1 MVSTGSYECLRRKIL
16 TMMQPA
22 TRGLAPLDTR
32 VVYQK
37 GYAQALAPRP
47 ISNATE
53 MFDTDFE
60 EDDDNSDIDIEEEYS
75 PRISLNSVCTS
86 FYIDVAVD

>member
-1 MVSTGSYECLRRKIL
+1 
-16 TMMQPA
+16 MQPA

-32 VVYQK
+32 VVYQQK
-37 GYAQALAPRP
+37 GYAQAPAPRP

-60 EDDDNSDIDIEEEYS
+60 DDDNNSDIDDDEEYS
-75 PRISLNSVCTS
+75 PRISLNSVRVS
-86 FYIDVAVD
+86 RIDVDNN

>member
-1 MVSTGSYECLRRKIL
+1 MVNTNCDGQLRRSIL
-16 TMMQPA
+16 TTMQPA

-32 VVYQK
+32 VAYQK
-37 GYAQALAPRP
+37 SYTQALAPRP

-60 EDDDNSDIDIEEEYS
+60 EDDNNSDIEDEEEYS
-75 PRISLNSVCTS
+75 PRISLNSVRS
-86 FYIDVAVD
+86 YFASIVS